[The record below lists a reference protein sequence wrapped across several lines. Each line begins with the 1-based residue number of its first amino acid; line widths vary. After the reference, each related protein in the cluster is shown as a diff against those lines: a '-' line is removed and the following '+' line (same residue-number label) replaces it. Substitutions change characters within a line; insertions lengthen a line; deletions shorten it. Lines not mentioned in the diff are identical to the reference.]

1 MSHRGVFRAFLSI
14 VPASITAAAL
24 LGSTPARSAVTIDI
38 PCSGTWSWNAA
49 AKTLSCVPD
58 APPAAG
64 APSCSLAATPSS
76 LPAGGGPLTLTAT
89 CTNSPTG
96 YTWSASPAATFTG
109 GADTGAT
116 NTNGATISAN
126 TTFTVTATNGSGSG
140 QASRTVQVGAVV
152 AGAISCPG
160 YSKTVVV
167 NWDWGNSS
175 LTKIDTWQTQN
186 GLGTNGILVVPF
198 IPTGNADNIVAQLS
212 VTNYPASQMVNTKR
226 LAISTQPCDLNPP
239 QVAGSAAMAVGGSTP
254 TVYYV
259 LGTSPVSGITGKP
272 TAVAL
277 TPGVQYYINLAERQ
291 GVNGADPDGTQSCV
305 QGQQF
310 YPNCELRLSLG
321 KPSGH

>member
-24 LGSTPARSAVTIDI
+24 LGSTPARSNVTIDI

-49 AKTLSCVPD
+49 TKTLSCAPD

-76 LPAGGGPLTLTAT
+76 LPAGGGPVTLTAT
-89 CTNSPTG
+89 CTNSPTS
-96 YTWSASPAATFTG
+96 YQWSAAGVSFTG
-109 GADTGAT
+109 GSSTT
-116 NTNGATISAN
+116 VNTNGATITASTA
-126 TTFTVTATNGSGSG
+126 FSVTATSDAGSG
-140 QASRTVQVGAVV
+140 QASRTVQVGAVA

-160 YSKTVVV
+160 YSRTVVV
-167 NWDWGNSS
+167 NWDWSNGS
-175 LTKIDTWQTQN
+175 LVKIDTWVTQN

-198 IPTGNADNIVAQLS
+198 IPTGPADNVMAQLS
-212 VTNYPASQMVNTKR
+212 VTNYPAGQMVNTKR

-239 QVAGSAAMAVGGSTP
+239 QVAGSANMAVGGSTP

-259 LGTSPVSGITGKP
+259 LGTSPVSGITGKA

-277 TPGVQYYINLAERQ
+277 TRGVQYYINLAERQ
-291 GVNGADPDGTQSCV
+291 GVNNSDPDGTQSCV
-305 QGQQF
+305 SGQQF